1 MPDPQRRVPHPRSDL
16 SSSDLNPRVNPD
28 PEARLRSGD
37 RQEVA
42 KAPPPSALAPC
53 AKCGYQNANVHR
65 FCGMCGTP
73 LPFDPAFW
81 DQHLPFGF
89 PRNASVRGDV
99 AAPRP
104 AARSEPVFPT
114 LSLYANLNDPPE
126 AEAADDQGVSD
137 IGWLR
142 QKNLSAGEPSAPRR
156 WAWFLLAVFGV
167 LLMGVF
173 FYPRL
178 RPHQRPSI
186 PGEPSMPLS
195 QRNSLPL
202 NQPGTDGLSA
212 SVAPTPKHN
221 PVTANPATGK
231 PSAAH
236 DLRNSVR
243 KPIAEQGGS
252 AFFSATPTEAEGATV
267 TEASTANGSV
277 ELATAE
283 AYLSGKNG
291 SRNSAE
297 AAKLLWRAV
306 AKGNTTAILLLSDL
320 YKAGDGVA
328 KSCDQARLLLRAAV
342 QKNVAEATPRL
353 RELETSGCP

>member
-1 MPDPQRRVPHPRSDL
+1 
-16 SSSDLNPRVNPD
+16 
-28 PEARLRSGD
+28 
-37 RQEVA
+37 
-42 KAPPPSALAPC
+42 
-53 AKCGYQNANVHR
+53 
-65 FCGMCGTP
+65 
-73 LPFDPAFW
+73 
-81 DQHLPFGF
+81 
-89 PRNASVRGDV
+89 
-99 AAPRP
+99 
-104 AARSEPVFPT
+104 VFPT

-126 AEAADDQGVSD
+126 AEAADNQAD

-142 QKNLSAGEPSAPRR
+142 EKNLSAGERSGPRH

-167 LLMGVF
+167 ILMGVF

-178 RPHQRPSI
+178 RPHQRRPSI

-202 NQPGTDGLSA
+202 DQPGTDGLSA

-221 PVTANPATGK
+221 PVTANQATGK

-236 DLRNSVR
+236 DLRNSAR
-243 KPIAEQGGS
+243 KPIAEQGGN
-252 AFFSATPTEAEGATV
+252 AFLSATPTEAEGATV

-320 YKAGDGVA
+320 YKAGDGVP

-342 QKNVAEATPRL
+342 RKNVAEATPRL